1 VSNPSSPRGSSA
13 RGLSEVGAGGV
24 SIHDRPEFVRTPAN
38 AIQVGAIDRPLSIF
52 ERLWNIDGVRKA
64 TVVIAFLLSWEL
76 YTRIANVPPIVF
88 PSFTATVAALWSALV
103 DGGLLAKIGFTLKVL
118 LYGYAVGLTVAAVL
132 VSLAVTW
139 RPWADILTTATAMF
153 NPLPAIAI
161 LPLAMLWFGLG
172 TRTLVFVLVH
182 AVVWA
187 VALNAYVGF
196 QGVSQTLRMV
206 GRNYG
211 LRNLRFVAKVLIPA
225 AFATILS
232 GLKIGWAF
240 AWRTIIGAELVVGAA
255 SGSGGIG
262 WHIFDNSERLE
273 TAQVF
278 AGLLTI
284 ILIGVMVENV
294 IFRNV
299 ELRTVHRWGMQR

>member
-1 VSNPSSPRGSSA
+1 MSKPSLPGTTA
-13 RGLSEVGAGGV
+13 RGAGDNTRSGGLYA
-24 SIHDRPEFVRTPAN
+24 RPEFVCTPVDA
-38 AIQVGAIDRPLSIF
+38 ARIGVIDRPLSVF
-52 ERLWNIDGVRKA
+52 ERFWNIDGVRKA
-64 TVVIAFLLSWEL
+64 TVVISFLVLWEL
-76 YTRIANVPPIVF
+76 YTRVADVPPILF
-88 PSFTATVAALWSALV
+88 PSFTATLAALWSALV
-103 DGGLLAKIGFTLKVL
+103 DGTLLAKIGFTLTAL
-118 LYGYAVGLTVAAVL
+118 LYGYVVGLAIAAVL
-132 VSLAVTW
+132 VYLAVSW
-139 RPWADILTTATAMF
+139 RVWADVLTTCTAMF

-172 TRTLVFVLVH
+172 LESLLFVLIH
-182 AVVWA
+182 AVLWA
-187 VALNAYVGF
+187 VALNTYVGF

-206 GRNYG
+206 GQNYG
-211 LRNLRFVAKVLIPA
+211 LHNVQFVAKVLIPA

-232 GLKIGWAF
+232 GMKIGWAF

-255 SGSGGIG
+255 SGGGGIG

-284 ILIGVMVENV
+284 ILIGVVVENV

-299 ELRTVHRWGMQR
+299 ELKTVYRWGLQR